1 MIHLIIN
8 NIFFILFILDFTKE
22 IDFNKDCDN
31 YYDSLNY
38 KCEDRVCSKKGIKNI
53 CYSSSPKSIYTF
65 EDNNNIVDCDGII
78 TELSG
83 DGKLLQTPQCN
94 NNEFNYLDV
103 DDMYSDINTLTDDIT
118 ISTGTKVIF
127 VCPRKEYQYYYYS
140 CLRGKYERACDYA
153 ANLCSLS
160 LYASNNNNPFC
171 NIITELN
178 TYLLNQKIL

>member
-1 MIHLIIN
+1 
-8 NIFFILFILDFTKE
+8 
-22 IDFNKDCDN
+22 
-31 YYDSLNY
+31 
-38 KCEDRVCSKKGIKNI
+38 
-53 CYSSSPKSIYTF
+53 
-65 EDNNNIVDCDGII
+65 
-78 TELSG
+78 
-83 DGKLLQTPQCN
+83 
-94 NNEFNYLDV
+94 
-103 DDMYSDINTLTDDIT
+103 MYSDINSPTDDII

-127 VCPRKEYQYYYYS
+127 ACPKKEYQYYYYS